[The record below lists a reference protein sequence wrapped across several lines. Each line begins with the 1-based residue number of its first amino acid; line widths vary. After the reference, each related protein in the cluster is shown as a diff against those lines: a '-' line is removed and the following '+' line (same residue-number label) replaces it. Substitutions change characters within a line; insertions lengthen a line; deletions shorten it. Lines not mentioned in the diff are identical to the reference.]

1 VTYDHYL
8 YAFDGSLG
16 FQPSFWAGRL
26 VAVTPAVSDFSRTL
40 YEALPVFLMTAYVI
54 AERQSSA
61 KALRLFVFIVLVGVC
76 GAACYVVFPAVGAYW
91 LFARS
96 FPWHPPALNA
106 VPVAPTYIAAAVAR
120 NCMPSLH
127 TAWALVVFWAAG
139 KCSRPW
145 RTALRALLAIMLLQ
159 TLVFHYLADMI
170 VAVPFTLALYAIT
183 QGEVPWSAPERRA
196 AAGFGFLAV
205 AVWLVALR
213 WGTGLFLTSLIVP
226 WAATLLTV
234 IPGVGLWRRLDR
246 AASNPVKDPARQ
258 ARTVAAGAESLG
270 YSLSQ

>member
-1 VTYDHYL
+1 
-8 YAFDGSLG
+8 
-16 FQPSFWAGRL
+16 
-26 VAVTPAVSDFSRTL
+26 
-40 YEALPVFLMTAYVI
+40 
-54 AERQSSA
+54 
-61 KALRLFVFIVLVGVC
+61 
-76 GAACYVVFPAVGAYW
+76 
-91 LFARS
+91 
-96 FPWHPPALNA
+96 
-106 VPVAPTYIAAAVAR
+106 
-120 NCMPSLH
+120 
-127 TAWALVVFWAAG
+127 LVVFWAAG